1 MNILFL
7 TLDQV
12 ESIEEYSIYTDLLR
26 CFREHGHDVYVLTP
40 YEQKTGK
47 KTKLIHEENAHILHI
62 ETGNVTKAANLIQ
75 KGLAQV
81 SIESIYI
88 KVFNTADH
96 FCESG

>member
-7 TLDQV
+7 TIGQF
-12 ESIEEYSIYTDLLR
+12 ESIEAHSIYADLLR
-26 CFREHGHDVYVLTP
+26 CFREHGDDIYVITP

-75 KGLAQV
+75 KGLAPGFNRINLHKGNQN
-81 SIESIYI
+81 
-88 KVFNTADH
+88 VF
-96 FCESG
+96 FKCEI